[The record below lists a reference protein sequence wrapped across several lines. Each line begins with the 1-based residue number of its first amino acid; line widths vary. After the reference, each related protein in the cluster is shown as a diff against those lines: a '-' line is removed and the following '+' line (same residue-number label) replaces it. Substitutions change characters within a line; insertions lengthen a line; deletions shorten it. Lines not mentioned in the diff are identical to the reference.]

1 MLTQQGD
8 NVSVFAVKGNFDDA
22 QSGVKQIFSDSKY
35 NEYLNEKVLNS
46 LLQTP

>member
-35 NEYLNEKVLNS
+35 NEYLNEKGF
-46 LLQTP
+46 